1 MFRTSIFLAI
11 ALGITAMGSAST
23 PAAAFSSQY
32 SGGRNE
38 HNSVQFHPTRTY
50 TSPGTSRYRFPGKK
64 KP

>member
-11 ALGITAMGSAST
+11 ALSIAAMSSAPA
-23 PAAAFSSQY
+23 PAAALSSRY
-32 SGGRNE
+32 LGGANE
-38 HNSVQFHPTRTY
+38 HNSVQFHPARTY